1 MFARVM
7 RLTTLKPGLVLFAA
21 VLGDLQIAIAAQRP
35 QRNESKLPWYFT
47 AGAIHRV
54 TLKPTTR

>member
-1 MFARVM
+1 M